1 MTLCVVMKH
10 LPLNIM
16 KSSFLLVPAILLLL
30 PLTIAAQQPSVKN
43 VVRYDGVVTVQDLHQ
58 SGQAVHPAAARAM
71 ARGEKPG
78 TFRNVRYELAPNVKM
93 LTPAQ
98 KSRIRL
104 QQDGILDLS
113 GGGFKPSPDSVYLDP
128 ESDLVMQAEPV
139 DDSRM
144 LALRPSMS
152 AVFQDIDV
160 PEQEVPVT
168 LANTVSM
175 ADGIIESSMQ
185 LNNKYAV
192 NLRFDSVTY
201 VLDKTDKDSLLVT
214 LVGQILLTNPR
225 VEGKY
230 SKNNGYRLVFLASE
244 QVDMKIYTSMKLKEE
259 SKTPIWGTEIEMSDL
274 GKCEIGLFILATL
287 EGHVTLAVEIHQG
300 IEMAMGAKGS
310 TVCYIPTSIKNVS
323 TIDSWCDIDYD
334 ITSQMKAFLG
344 FQCTA
349 NLKVKGYNALDVYV
363 NGGMEGTV
371 ATDGMTLD
379 ADVGLRLKAG
389 GKIVSKKF
397 TLIDSYY
404 SLWKYKKPDFH
415 GYSMVIHEAC
425 AWGDYVAGEVHS
437 LVPGDVPGVM
447 DTVPYRGNLTVIVRR
462 PDNGVEQFTATAGD
476 DGIFI
481 ARNVPLKNGDRVKI
495 KLPDVP
501 NPSPEL
507 SVTIPFREV
516 KLYSAD
522 YYTGVAE
529 GSVAGSRSKWA
540 KLAGA
545 QQGSSAAAA
554 AVAGTTPAGR
564 FKGAIPQQESIRRL
578 NEFKN
583 SLTVYRGPIEFIT
596 STGPEVTL
604 TGGPLKITGTQG
616 TAQKGSA
623 TQGSRSTSQ
632 QGTGNASQ
640 QRTASGNAAQQ
651 GAAARAAAQGPGA
664 RGTVTAGSGAP
675 ANIPSSAGKALAN
688 RGTVNNPL
696 GMYSVSGLTLEPGQK
711 VKARIEVEGFIVESE
726 WTETDGL
733 MVSSIEHDN
742 FRVSARPGSETFSAD
757 SSFVIVSA
765 VRGETSP
772 EGTVTV
778 MQGADAP
785 HASLTSPQTVPE
797 VPEAK
802 KARVWFRKDIT
813 LVPLAGNPGAAIAS
827 TGPWSMAYG
836 FSSPGDALNPL
847 KNRMHPFELVTFV
860 YKGKNLG
867 HSVSTDECASCTAP
881 ANVIDRIGRGD
892 LPGRPAGTGRPATV
906 QAEPGA
912 PAVKPGQQVRQPVVI
927 R

>member
-1 MTLCVVMKH
+1 
-10 LPLNIM
+10 M

-30 PLTIAAQQPSVKN
+30 PVSVAAQQPEFKN
-43 VVRYDGVVTVQDLHQ
+43 IVRYDGVVTVQDLQ
-58 SGQAVHPAAARAM
+58 PSVQVLHPAAARAL

-78 TFRNVRYELAPNVKM
+78 TFKNVRYELAPNVKM

-98 KSRIRL
+98 KNRIRL

-175 ADGIIESSMQ
+175 AKGIVESSMQ

-244 QVDMKIYTSMKLKEE
+244 QVDMKIYTSMKLKDE

-310 TVCYIPTSIKNVS
+310 TVCYIPTSIKNIS
-323 TIDSWCDIDYD
+323 AIDSWCDIDYD

-404 SLWKYKKPDFH
+404 SLWKYKRPDFH

-447 DTVPYRGNLTVIVRR
+447 DTVPYKGNLTVLVSR
-462 PDNGVEQFTATAGD
+462 PDSKVDQYSATAGD
-476 DGIFI
+476 DGVFI
-481 ARNVPLKNGDRVKI
+481 ARNVPLKNGDRVRI

-501 NPSPEL
+501 NPGPEL
-507 SVTIPFREV
+507 NVTIPFREV

-529 GSVAGSRSKWA
+529 GSVAGSGSKWA

-545 QQGSSAAAA
+545 QKGSPAAAA
-554 AVAGTTPAGR
+554 AVAGSTPASR

-583 SLTVYRGPIEFIT
+583 NLTVYRGPIEFIT
-596 STGPEVTL
+596 SSGPEVRL
-604 TGGPLKITGTQG
+604 TGGPLQITGTEG

-623 TQGSRSTSQ
+623 AQGSRSTSQ
-632 QGTGNASQ
+632 QGTGNTSQ
-640 QRTASGNAAQQ
+640 QRTASGSVAQQ
-651 GAAARAAAQGPGA
+651 GAGARAAAVQGPGA
-664 RGTVTAGSGAP
+664 KSTVRTGTGAP
-675 ANIPSSAGKALAN
+675 ANIPSSAGKAPAN
-688 RGTVNNPL
+688 RGTVSNPL

-726 WTETDGL
+726 WIETDGL
-733 MVSSIEHDN
+733 LVSSIEHEN
-742 FRVSARPGSETFSAD
+742 LRVSSRPGSETYSAD

-765 VRGETSP
+765 IRGETSP
-772 EGTVTV
+772 VGTVAIL
-778 MQGADAP
+778 QGSDAP
-785 HASLTSPQTVPE
+785 HASLTSPQAVPE
-797 VPEAK
+797 FPDARKAK
-802 KARVWFRKDIT
+802 VWFRKDIT
-813 LVPLAGNPGAAIAS
+813 LVPLAGNPGAAVAS

-836 FSSPGDALNPL
+836 FSSPGDAINPV
-847 KNRMHPFELVTFV
+847 KNRMHPFEIVTFV
-860 YKGKNLG
+860 YKGRNLG
-867 HSVSTDECASCTAP
+867 YSVITDECASCTSP
-881 ANVIDRIGRGD
+881 ANVIDRIGRDD
-892 LPGRPAGTGRPATV
+892 LPGRPAYTGRPATV
-906 QAEPGA
+906 QTESGV
-912 PAVKPGQQVRQPVVI
+912 PAVKPGEQVRKPVVI
-927 R
+927 K

>member
-1 MTLCVVMKH
+1 MKH
-10 LPLNIM
+10 
-16 KSSFLLVPAILLLL
+16 SFLLLPALLFLL
-30 PLTIAAQQPSVKN
+30 PVIVTAQQLEIKN
-43 VVRYDGVVTVQDLHQ
+43 AIRYDGVITVQDLHP

-71 ARGEKPG
+71 ARGEQPG
-78 TFRNVRYELAPNVKM
+78 TFKNVRYELAPNVRM

-113 GGGFKPSPDSVYLDP
+113 GSAFKPSPDSVYLDP

-175 ADGIIESSMQ
+175 AKGIVESSLQ

-192 NLRFDSVTY
+192 NLRFDSVSY
-201 VLDKTDKDSLLVT
+201 VLDKTETDSLLVT
-214 LVGQILLTNPR
+214 LVGQIMLTNPR

-230 SKNNGYRLVFLASE
+230 SKNSGYRLVFLASE

-259 SKTPIWGTEIEMSDL
+259 SKTPIWGTVIEMSDL

-310 TVCYIPTSIKNVS
+310 TVCYIPTSINNIS

-397 TLIDSYY
+397 TLLDSYY
-404 SLWKYKKPDFH
+404 SLWKYKRPDFH
-415 GYSMVIHEAC
+415 GYNMVIHEAC
-425 AWGDYVAGEVHS
+425 AWGDYVAGEIQS

-447 DTVPYRGNLTVIVRR
+447 DTVPYKGNLTVMVRR
-462 PDNGVEQFTATAGD
+462 PGSAMAQYSATTGD
-476 DGIFI
+476 DGVFI
-481 ARNVPLKNGDRVKI
+481 ARNVPLKNGDKVMI

-507 SVTIPFREV
+507 SATIPFREV
-516 KLYSAD
+516 KLYAAD

-529 GSVAGSRSKWA
+529 GIVAGSSSKWA

-545 QQGSSAAAA
+545 QQGSSPAAAS
-554 AVAGTTPAGR
+554 AVAGSSHADR
-564 FKGAIPQQESIRRL
+564 FKGAIAQQEAVRRL
-578 NEFKN
+578 NEFRN
-583 SLTVYRGPIEFIT
+583 SLIVYRGPIEFIT
-596 STGPEVTL
+596 SSGPEVRL
-604 TGGPLKITGTQG
+604 KGGPIDISGTRAAS
-616 TAQKGSA
+616 AQNGGS
-623 TQGSRSTSQ
+623 
-632 QGTGNASQ
+632 
-640 QRTASGNAAQQ
+640 Q
-651 GAAARAAAQGPGA
+651 GAGARAAAVQGSAA
-664 RGTVTAGSGAP
+664 RGTVSTGAKTT
-675 ANIPSSAGKALAN
+675 ANIPSSSVKALAN

-711 VKARIEVEGFIVESE
+711 VKARIEVEGFTVESE
-726 WTETDGL
+726 WIETDGL
-733 MVSSIEHDN
+733 MVSPIEHDG
-742 FRVSARPGSETFSAD
+742 FKSSARPGSETYSAD
-757 SSFVIVSA
+757 SSFVVVSA
-765 VRGETSP
+765 IRGEKAP
-772 EGTVTV
+772 EGSV
-778 MQGADAP
+778 MIVRGADAP
-785 HASLTSPQTVPE
+785 HASLTAPQSVPE
-797 VPEAK
+797 LPDAWKAK
-802 KARVWFRKDIT
+802 VWFRKEVT
-813 LVPLAGNPGAAIAS
+813 LVPLEEHPGAAIAS
-827 TGPWSMAYG
+827 TGPWNVVYG
-836 FSSPGDALNPL
+836 YSSPGDAINPL
-847 KNRMHPFELVTFV
+847 KNRKHPFEMVTYV

-867 HSVSTDECASCTAP
+867 YSVATDECASCTAP
-881 ANVIDRIGRGD
+881 ANVIDRIGSGD
-892 LPGRPAGTGRPATV
+892 LPGRPAETGRPTTV
-906 QAEPGA
+906 HTETNV

>member
-1 MTLCVVMKH
+1 
-10 LPLNIM
+10 M
-16 KSSFLLVPAILLLL
+16 KSSFLHVSVILFLL
-30 PLTIAAQQPSVKN
+30 PVIVTAQQPEIKN
-43 VVRYDGVVTVQDLHQ
+43 AVRYDGVVTVQDLNPAQ
-58 SGQAVHPAAARAM
+58 QAVHPAAARAM

-78 TFRNVRYELAPNVKM
+78 TFKNVRYELAPNVRM

-98 KSRIRL
+98 KSGIKL

-113 GGGFKPSPDSVYLDP
+113 GTAFKPSPDSVYLDP

-175 ADGIIESSMQ
+175 AKGIVESSMQ

-244 QVDMKIYTSMKLKEE
+244 QIDMKIYTSMKLHEE

-300 IEMAMGAKGS
+300 IEMAMGASGS
-310 TVCYIPTSIKNVS
+310 TFYYIPTSIKNIS

-397 TLIDSYY
+397 TLLDSYY

-447 DTVPYRGNLTVIVRR
+447 DTVPYKGNLTVLVSR
-462 PDNGVEQFTATAGD
+462 PDSKVDQYSVTTGD
-476 DGIFI
+476 DGVFI
-481 ARNVPLKNGDRVKI
+481 ARNVPLKNGDKVKI
-495 KLPDVP
+495 RLPEVP

-516 KLYSAD
+516 KLYAAD

-529 GSVAGSRSKWA
+529 GMVAGSRSKWA

-554 AVAGTTPAGR
+554 SAVAGSAPTDR
-564 FKGAIPQQESIRRL
+564 FKGAIPQQEAVRRL

-583 SLTVYRGPIEFIT
+583 NLTVYRGPIEFIT
-596 STGPEVTL
+596 RTGPEVRL
-604 TGGPLKITGTQG
+604 TGGPLQISGTQG
-616 TAQKGSA
+616 TAQKGSTSQGTA
-623 TQGSRSTSQ
+623 SQGSRSAAQ
-632 QGTGNASQ
+632 KGTGN
-640 QRTASGNAAQQ
+640 TAQQ
-651 GAAARAAAQGPGA
+651 GAGARAAAVQGPGA
-664 RGTVTAGSGAP
+664 RGTASAGTSTP
-675 ANIPSSAGKALAN
+675 ANMPSSAGKALAN

-696 GMYSVSGLTLEPGQK
+696 GMFSVSGLTLEPGQK
-711 VKARIEVEGFIVESE
+711 VKARIEVEGFAVESE
-726 WTETDGL
+726 WIDTDGL
-733 MVSSIEHDN
+733 MVSSIEHEN
-742 FRVSARPGSETFSAD
+742 FSASVRPGSETYSAD
-757 SSFVIVSA
+757 SSFVVVSA
-765 VRGETSP
+765 IRGEKAP
-772 EGTVTV
+772 EGTVMIV
-778 MQGADAP
+778 RGADAP
-785 HASLTSPQTVPE
+785 HASMTAPQAVPE
-797 VPEAK
+797 LPDARKAK
-802 KARVWFRKDIT
+802 VWFRKEVA
-813 LVPLAGNPGAAIAS
+813 LVPLEEHPGAAIAS
-827 TGPWSMAYG
+827 TGPWSVAYG
-836 FSSPGDALNPL
+836 YSSPGDAINPL
-847 KNRMHPFELVTFV
+847 KNRKHPFEMVTYV

-867 HSVSTDECASCTAP
+867 YSIVTDECASCTAP
-881 ANVIDRIGRGD
+881 ANVIDRIGRDD
-892 LPGRPAGTGRPATV
+892 LPGRPAETGHPTTV
-906 QAEPGA
+906 HNEPGV